1 MSIELQVALV
11 TALGALAVGGF
22 GYLGVTRQTRAAK
35 AATDRATRKEDR
47 DSALKAWEDLLDPYR
62 DEVKQLR
69 EELAEERAAR
79 QEQQRRVDAEQRS
92 QRTMIE
98 DLTDQV
104 KTWQRVAK
112 TIARWATSLRD
123 EVLRLGGTVPATPE
137 ELLTLQAIDH
147 NDLDLP

>member
-1 MSIELQVALV
+1 MSTEVQVALIGG
-11 TALGALAVGGF
+11 LGTVVVGLLT
-22 GYLGVTRQTRAAK
+22 YLGVTRQARAAR
-35 AATDRATRKEDR
+35 AATDHASRKDER
-47 DSALKAWEDLLDPYR
+47 DSALKAWESLLDPYR

-69 EELAEERAAR
+69 AELARDREAW
-79 QEQQRRVDAEQRS
+79 QEQQRHTDAEQRS
-92 QRTMIE
+92 LRTMIE

-104 KTWQRVAK
+104 QTWQRVAK

-147 NDLDLP
+147 GDDEQT

>member
-1 MSIELQVALV
+1 MSTEVQVALIGG
-11 TALGALAVGGF
+11 LGTVVVGLLT
-22 GYLGVTRQTRAAK
+22 YLGVTRQARAAR
-35 AATDRATRKEDR
+35 AATDHASRKDER
-47 DSALKAWEDLLDPYR
+47 DSALKAWESLLDPYR

-69 EELAEERAAR
+69 AELARDREAW
-79 QEQQRRVDAEQRS
+79 QEQQRHTDAEQRS
-92 QRTMIE
+92 LRTMIE

-104 KTWQRVAK
+104 QTWQRVAK

-147 NDLDLP
+147 GDDDQT